1 MYLKHSCLHHQKGLG
16 LPSALF
22 LILVVTLLLAVMNQL
37 NEMNA
42 RAYSRDWL
50 SARAFYV
57 AETGA
62 QIAAVQALNPD
73 QAMTNC
79 SSQFINNLNMNVV
92 GLSGCRINV
101 SCLEQT
107 VQGQIYY
114 TFTSRGSCGE
124 NEDMATRFIQ
134 IRVAP

>member
-1 MYLKHSCLHHQKGLG
+1 MYLKYSFLHHQKGLG

-37 NEMNA
+37 NEVNA

-50 SARAFYV
+50 SVRAFYV

-73 QAMTNC
+73 QAITNC
-79 SSQFINNLNMNVV
+79 SSQFINNLNVSGV
-92 GLSGCRINV
+92 GLSDCRINV
-101 SCLEQT
+101 SCVEQS
-107 VQGQIYY
+107 VKGQIYY
-114 TFTSRGSCGE
+114 TFTSQGSCAE
-124 NEDMATRFIQ
+124 NEDRATRFIQ

>member
-1 MYLKHSCLHHQKGLG
+1 MYLNSRVYYQNGLG

-73 QAMTNC
+73 QSMANC
-79 SSQFINNLNMNVV
+79 SSQFINNLNMNGA

-114 TFTSRGSCGE
+114 TFTSQGSCGE